1 MKGLFIMVEGTD
13 GSGKTVQ
20 TELLS
25 KRIKKSGRRVELIS
39 FPQYG
44 KRSAALVEDY
54 LHGEFGRAEEVGPY
68 RASLFYACDRYAA
81 SHQIKEWIQKGT
93 IVIANRY
100 TASNLGHQGGKIKNK
115 KERKHYYEW
124 LYHLEYDIF
133 KIPKPDINIILHVK
147 PEISQLLVDKK
158 EARAYLKGKKRD
170 IHEDDF
176 KHLKNAERAYLE
188 IAKLFPEFKLIEC
201 VKSGKLLPVEEI
213 QQRIWDYLRPHI
225 RQK

>member
-1 MKGLFIMVEGTD
+1 MIEGTD

-25 KRIKKSGRRVELIS
+25 ERIKKNGRRVELIS

-54 LHGEFGRAEEVGPY
+54 LTGKFGKAEEVGPY
-68 RASLFYACDRYAA
+68 RASIFYACDRYAA
-81 SHQIKEWIQKGT
+81 SEQIRQWIREGS

-100 TASNLGHQGGKIKNK
+100 VASNLGHQGGKIKDK
-115 KERKHYYEW
+115 KERRRYYEW
-124 LYHLEYDIF
+124 DYHIEYDIF
-133 KIPKPDINIILHVK
+133 KIPKPDVNIILHVT
-147 PEISQLLVDKK
+147 PEISQSLVDKK

-170 IHEDDF
+170 IHEEDLE
-176 KHLKNAERAYLE
+176 HLEDAEQAYLE

-201 VKSGKLLPVEEI
+201 VESGSILPVERVQEH
-213 QQRIWDYLRPHI
+213 IWDYVRPYI
-225 RQK
+225 E